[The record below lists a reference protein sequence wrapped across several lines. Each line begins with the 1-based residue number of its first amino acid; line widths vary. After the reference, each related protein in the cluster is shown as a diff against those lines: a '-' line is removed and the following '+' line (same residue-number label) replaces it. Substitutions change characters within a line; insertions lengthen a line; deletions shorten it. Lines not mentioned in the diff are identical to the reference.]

1 MSKIEIYSCD
11 LGERIRAQR
20 HLLAGFSDDC
30 GAEGA
35 VCCRSRLTSPFWKPI
50 PYVRRLL
57 WEEIKKQKKNVV
69 KGLSLISG
77 RSPLN

>member
-11 LGERIRAQR
+11 LGEGIRARR
-20 HLLAGFSDDC
+20 HLPAVFSGDC

-35 VCCRSRLTSPFWKPI
+35 VCCSSRHTSPFWKPS
-50 PYVRRLL
+50 PYVHRLL

-69 KGLSLISG
+69 KGLSLISA